1 MVTPGVRV
9 LRGVVSPMDA
19 AANRHAVRREHR
31 VGAILA
37 VRGLRCQGAS
47 AEDDPP
53 VPAWPVSAGAA
64 PFGSRAIWAEAAP
77 AGVESGAHSLLWVI
91 GGWEQCCEAWLL
103 LRGTVHWASPAGGPD
118 GWGRGWEQVRPRVE
132 VSAAG
137 VPGIGVQRVSE
148 EAASERVPC
157 EPASAPAPPV
167 SARLS
172 SVVQMP
178 GVRQVWRERQAAQA
192 VAGEMR
198 RHGLGPLELEP
209 VLAAPA

>member
-1 MVTPGVRV
+1 M

-64 PFGSRAIWAEAAP
+64 PFGSRAIWAEVAP

-118 GWGRGWEQVRPRVE
+118 GWGRGWEQVQPRVE

-178 GVRQVWRERQAAQA
+178 VVQQVLQVPQAAQA